1 MRKIRKIANHLDF
14 GMPRNRE
21 IVVHNY
27 ATRSVPFHAKR
38 FADERSF
45 VARRPNFH
53 ATGNEFVTGLQTG
66 VGQIRG
72 MYSGASFDAKID
84 KMFQRF
90 RSEERR
96 VAQE

>member
-38 FADERSF
+38 FADERCF

-72 MYSGASFDAKID
+72 MYSGANFDAKID
-84 KMFQRF
+84 KLFQRF
-90 RSEERR
+90 RG
-96 VAQE
+96 